1 MPNLIRHLIV
11 GKMLT
16 CVSMTNNGTENSMK
30 KMNWGSWIVVSF
42 ILFAL
47 GTFTMIYI
55 SMNSRVDLVTDDY
68 YEKEL
73 KYQNHIDVVKNTNAL
88 EGRVSFAFAPS
99 SVTISYPNIDAP
111 SKYSGVVM
119 FFRPSDKALDFS
131 YPVDVDTTYSQTITT
146 NKLLKGMWRVKVSW
160 NVGTQQYYNEQ
171 PVIIQ

>member
-1 MPNLIRHLIV
+1 
-11 GKMLT
+11 
-16 CVSMTNNGTENSMK
+16 MK

-73 KYQNHIDVVKNTNAL
+73 KYQDHIDVVKSTNEL
-88 EGRVSFAFAPS
+88 EGKVSFVFAS
-99 SVTISYPNIDAP
+99 STITISYPNIEAP
-111 SKYSGVVM
+111 SKYSGAIM

-131 YPVDVDTTYSQTITT
+131 QPVAVDSTYSQTIATD
-146 NKLLKGMWRVKVSW
+146 KLIKGMWRVKISW
-160 NVGTQQYYNEQ
+160 SVGQQNYYTEQ